1 MTMRDLVEA
10 VPDSLKV
17 GASVAPA
24 ALTMFGIGL
33 QDWVYITSAIV
44 SLMFMIEKMP
54 IVIQRFRT
62 FANWILYKLGK
73 Q

>member
-1 MTMRDLVEA
+1 MRELVES

-24 ALTMFGIGL
+24 ALTLFGVGL
-33 QDWVYITSAIV
+33 QDWVYITSAFV

-54 IVIQRFRT
+54 IVIKRIKEFGSWVLT
-62 FANWILYKLGK
+62 LLGK
-73 Q
+73 